1 MPTHREHKILPY
13 TPQQMYDL
21 VLDIE
26 SYPEFLPWCA
36 GARIWE
42 RKKDYMMADVLV
54 GYKMLREKFT
64 SKVYF
69 KPPAFAGAGSS
80 EIQVEYLNGPLRH
93 LHNGWIFLPEK
104 PGQCLVDFTIDFEFH
119 NKFLQGVIEGFFDK
133 ALKKM
138 IDAFEAR
145 AHQLYGK

>member
-1 MPTHREHKILPY
+1 MPAHREHRILPY
-13 TPQQMYDL
+13 TPQQMYNL

-26 SYPEFLPWCA
+26 SYPEFIPWCA

-42 RKKDYMMADVLV
+42 RKKDYLMADVLV
-54 GYKMLREKFT
+54 GYKLLREKFT

-69 KPPAFAGAGSS
+69 KPGS
-80 EIQVEYLNGPLRH
+80 EIQIEYMNGPLKH

-104 PGQCLVDFTIDFEFH
+104 PGQCLIDFTIDFEFH
-119 NKFLQGVIEGFFDK
+119 NKLLQGLIESFFDK

-138 IDAFEAR
+138 IDAFESR
-145 AHQLYGK
+145 AHQLYGKQ